1 VSDDLANGDLV
12 IGSIELPGG
21 RGTATTMTPRDG
33 ARARVILLPG
43 IHGRGPHLDWVC
55 RRLGERGFE
64 SVVGDFFC
72 EASRRGEVT
81 TPADVAAAVVALDDA
96 AIAETVAELAET
108 LSADRRV
115 AVLGYCIG
123 ATLGLLA
130 TEKSDAITATVAYYG
145 VLRHRGPLATKGPD
159 PLDSLGTTTTPVLA
173 HYGTADVWATGEDV
187 DDLEAKLMAAGGP
200 HGLYRYPGAGHAF
213 EEPGSRGFRPVAAA
227 EAAARTITFLDY
239 YLRCAG

>member
-1 VSDDLANGDLV
+1 MSDDLM

-21 RGTATTMTPRDG
+21 RGAATTMTPPDG
-33 ARARVILLPG
+33 AHARIIVLPG
-43 IHGRGPHLDWVC
+43 IHGRTPHLSWVC
-55 RRLGERGFE
+55 QRLGERGFE
-64 SVVGDFFC
+64 SVVGDFYC
-72 EASRRGEVT
+72 EAARRGEVN
-81 TPADVAAAVVALDDA
+81 TPADVATAVAALDDT
-96 AIAETVAELAET
+96 AIAEGVAELATSLAE
-108 LSADRRV
+108 DRPV

-145 VLRHRGPLATKGPD
+145 VLRHRGPLAVKGPD

-187 DDLEAKLMAAGGP
+187 DDLENKLLATGGP
-200 HGLYRYPGAGHAF
+200 HGVYRYPGAGHAF

-227 EAAARTITFLDY
+227 EAAARTVTFLDY